1 MSILNES
8 FVTSVRDQ
16 EPTLLNASALSSSI
30 ALSTRSAAVNRVSM
44 REGLSVRVSTKEAFS
59 YREQRDDSDDEN
71 GTPSKLDRG
80 QSPTWGQILNA
91 IAYLAAPM
99 AMPATMATAGW
110 IGGSILLFYCCV
122 ATYQSA
128 EIIHTLCQRFPDVH
142 SYPKLAQEV
151 VRMAMPSKY
160 SAYQIDRM
168 SKFAA
173 FGCQLLQFLAYYF
186 GIVSMLIYEAQYL
199 DQLLPKSP
207 ICQWLW
213 LLVIYILVLPLMTIP
228 SFTESRWMSIP
239 SVLCICTYFAIFVI
253 EVARTKPWE
262 CNPGPTYQKPK
273 VLDIFVSLS
282 AFAYMFGGHG
292 MFPEMIREMRKP
304 QEFTKVINWTYGVIM
319 VQYIVCGY
327 LGFYAYG
334 SFVDANINLM
344 WPYDAWNITS
354 IVLQLLNCYYGVFIG
369 NIGLMLNT
377 ERSMG
382 LLITNQ
388 GLQNRLKRFIFRA
401 IFIGIQVLFAQFLL
415 GGSGDTLMGLQSLSG
430 AIGMTALTFFLP
442 FVMFWICYPQ
452 ELSFFNKCT
461 FAFHIALG
469 VIIMFAGISSS
480 LTDIIQDSSGTLN
493 ASCHLDII
501 YSNDTCNFQSSNQ

>member
-354 IVLQLLNCYYGVFIG
+354 IVLQLAVGYYRVFLG
-369 NIGLMLNT
+369 NAVLMLNT
-377 ERSMG
+377 ERS
-382 LLITNQ
+382 I
-388 GLQNRLKRFIFRA
+388 GLQPTAKSSRFLFR
-401 IFIGIQVLFAQFLL
+401 VLFLGTQIGLAQLL
-415 GGSGDTLMGLQSLSG
+415 LRASGDILLGLQSLSG
-430 AIGMTALTFFLP
+430 AIGMSALTYFLP
-442 FVMFWICYPQ
+442 YMMFWSCYPQ
-452 ELSFFNKCT
+452 ELSIFGKVI
-461 FAFHIALG
+461 FAIN
-469 VIIMFAGISSS
+469 VIIGLMIMFAGISSS
-480 LTDIIQDSSGTLN
+480 LTDIIQDSSGTSQ
-493 ASCHLDII
+493 ASCHLNIT
-501 YSNDTCNFQSSNQ
+501 YSDQICTIFMKK